1 ILTAPGLAAFA
12 VLGLGWYAAALAGWG
27 QPFVR
32 EHLVGRYARNLLGG
46 LATGGPYSPKPLVYH
61 LLFYVKH
68 LPAIAL
74 PWTPLAGLALWQ
86 AWRSGGFRDPRLRF
100 LLCWAAAP
108 LVAFTPAE
116 WKLRYY
122 LLPGLPALALVT
134 APAVLRLAA
143 EPARRLSTRGL
154 AVLAATATGLVA
166 LAFAARSLPLS
177 PSDRSSLDA
186 LLRIVPGG
194 PSAAAARTRLLAGV
208 LLVAPPWR
216 AWAPLLAPVTTAP
229 VPWMAGGPPAPP
241 AAIRQRAP
249 P

>member
-1 ILTAPGLAAFA
+1 
-12 VLGLGWYAAALAGWG
+12 
-27 QPFVR
+27 
-32 EHLVGRYARNLLGG
+32 
-46 LATGGPYSPKPLVYH
+46 
-61 LLFYVKH
+61 
-68 LPAIAL
+68 
-74 PWTPLAGLALWQ
+74 LALWQ
-86 AWRSGGFRDPRLRF
+86 AWRTGGFRDPRLRF

-122 LLPGLPALALVT
+122 LLPSLPALALVT

-177 PSDRSSLDA
+177 PSDRSTLDA

-194 PSAAAARTRLLAGV
+194 RSFCRARRWWGASRHCGISSGQASSASRRCRRRAGWETSRVAGSCCSRSRRVEQPPSGARARPRAPRNARRVGREVV
-208 LLVAPPWR
+208 LRGERPPLTCLGAR
-216 AWAPLLAPVTTAP
+216 PLLARSA
-229 VPWMAGGPPAPP
+229 
-241 AAIRQRAP
+241 R
-249 P
+249 